1 MAPIVRAVIS
11 DNMLECPL
19 FYGGAFHAP
28 ASNEWFDVHDPAD
41 GTRVG
46 RCALASAEDIDH
58 AVAHAV
64 RARSTWSETHADER
78 AAILHRAA
86 DLVDARLD
94 EIATLLTREQ
104 GKPLCDSRK
113 EIGFGI
119 QVIRYY
125 AEEGRRQFG
134 SLRPSSLPN
143 VKNVVSYFP
152 VGVVG
157 AIVPWNYPVDLYC
170 WKVAPALAAGC
181 PIVVKPP
188 HETPFAIAS
197 IAECFVEAGVPNG
210 VLANVPGTGPRAGA
224 ALASHP
230 DIACISATASIAAG
244 QDIMR
249 NAAGNLKRLS
259 LELGGHAPFVVLPDA
274 DIEEAAKAAMRRSF
288 SNMGQICITVNRIL
302 THSDVHK
309 AFVDAL
315 VEETQKIELGP
326 GLDPDTLYGPV
337 TTRSVI
343 ERSQL
348 HIDDAVAKG
357 ARIISGGG
365 PMATGRLEK
374 GLFFQPTLLD
384 EASLDSLPMREETYG
399 PVAAMKRCKSI
410 DELLAVSNS
419 LKFGLAA
426 YVYSEDLER
435 AWALADRLEFGA
447 VGINVSDTSELQAPF
462 GGWKLSGVGRELG
475 PEGLET
481 FLEPK
486 HIKMRVNPLRS

>member
-1 MAPIVRAVIS
+1 
-11 DNMLECPL
+11 MLECPL
-19 FYGGAFHAP
+19 FFGGESHPP
-28 ASNEWFDVHDPAD
+28 ASNAWHDVRDPAD

-46 RCALASAEDIDH
+46 RCALANAEDIDR
-58 AVAHAV
+58 AIAHAV
-64 RARSTWSETHADER
+64 GARSAWSATHPDER
-78 AAILHRAA
+78 ATLLHRAA
-86 DLVDARLD
+86 DLVDAHLD

-134 SLRPSSLPN
+134 SLRPSSTAN
-143 VKNVVSYFP
+143 VKNVVCYFP

-157 AIVPWNYPVDLYC
+157 AVVPWNYPVDLYC

-188 HETPFAIAS
+188 PEAPFAISRVAD
-197 IAECFVEAGVPNG
+197 CLVEAGLPEG
-210 VLANVPGTGPRAGA
+210 VLANVPGTGPMAGA
-224 ALASHP
+224 ALASHR
-230 DIACISATASIAAG
+230 DIACISATASISAG

-249 NAAGNLKRLS
+249 NAARNLKRLS
-259 LELGGHAPFVVLPDA
+259 LELGGHAPFIVLPDA
-274 DIEEAAKAAMRRSF
+274 DIEQAAKAAMRRSF

-302 THSDVHK
+302 THSDVHV

-315 VEETQKIELGP
+315 VEETRKIVPGP
-326 GLDPDTLYGPV
+326 GLDPGTLYGPV

-343 ERSQL
+343 ERSRL

-357 ARIISGGG
+357 ARLISGGG
-365 PMATGRLEK
+365 PPARSGFER
-374 GLFFQPTLLD
+374 GLFFEPTLLD
-384 EASLDSLPMREETYG
+384 DAPLDCLPMTEETYG
-399 PVAAMKRCKSI
+399 PVAAIRRCSSV
-410 DELLAVSNS
+410 DELVSVSNG
-419 LKFGLAA
+419 LHFGLAA

-435 AWALADRLEFGA
+435 AWALADHLEFGA

-486 HIKMRVNPLRS
+486 HIKMRVNPLGS

>member
-1 MAPIVRAVIS
+1 MREYGLDAA
-11 DNMLECPL
+11 LECPL
-19 FYGGAFHAP
+19 FYGGDFHAP
-28 ASNEWFDVHDPAD
+28 SSDEWHVIHDPAD
-41 GTRVG
+41 SSRVG
-46 RCALASAEDIDH
+46 RCALANDADIDRAVSH
-58 AVAHAV
+58 ALKAKSAW
-64 RARSTWSETHADER
+64 ANTHADDR

-86 DLVDARLD
+86 DRVEARTD
-94 EIATLLTREQ
+94 EIAVVLTREQ

-113 EIGFGI
+113 EIGFGV

-125 AEEGRRQFG
+125 AEEGRRRFG

-181 PIVVKPP
+181 PVVVKPP
-188 HETPFAIAS
+188 PETPFAIATVV
-197 IAECFVEAGVPNG
+197 ECFVEAGVPDG
-210 VLANVPGTGPRAGA
+210 VLANLPGTGPEAGA
-224 ALASHP
+224 ALAMHP
-230 DIACISATASIAAG
+230 DVACISATASVAAG

-249 NAAGNLKRLS
+249 NAAGNLKRVS
-259 LELGGHAPFVVLPDA
+259 LELGGHAPFIVLPDA
-274 DIEEAAKAAMRRSF
+274 DIEAAAKAAMRRSF

-302 THSDVHK
+302 THSDAHEL
-309 AFVDAL
+309 FVDAL
-315 VEETQKIELGP
+315 VEETRKIELAP
-326 GLDPDTLYGPV
+326 GLDPGTLYGPV
-337 TTRSVI
+337 TTQAVI
-343 ERSQL
+343 ERSQR
-348 HIDDAVAKG
+348 HIDDAAARG
-357 ARIISGGG
+357 AEVLTGGG
-365 PMATGRLEK
+365 PAVTGRLEK

-384 EASLDSLPMREETYG
+384 GTSLDSLPMKEETYG
-399 PVAAMKRCKSI
+399 PVAAIRQCGSL
-410 DELLAVSNS
+410 DELLSVSNS
-419 LKFGLAA
+419 LRFGLAA

-435 AWALADRLEFGA
+435 AWAFADRLEFGA

-462 GGWKLSGVGRELG
+462 GGWKLSGFGRELG

>member
-1 MAPIVRAVIS
+1 MANAEDVDRAV
-11 DNMLECPL
+11 
-19 FYGGAFHAP
+19 
-28 ASNEWFDVHDPAD
+28 
-41 GTRVG
+41 
-46 RCALASAEDIDH
+46 ALAASAK
-58 AVAHAV
+58 
-64 RARSTWSETHADER
+64 TKWSGTHADDR

-134 SLRPSSLPN
+134 SLRPSSLSN
-143 VKNVVSYFP
+143 VKNIVSYFP
-152 VGVVG
+152 VGVAA

-188 HETPFAIAS
+188 HETPFAIS
-197 IAECFVEAGVPNG
+197 LVAECFAKAGVPAG
-210 VLANVPGTGPRAGA
+210 VLANVPGTGPEAGA
-224 ALASHP
+224 ALARHG
-230 DIACISATASIAAG
+230 DVACISATASVSAG

-259 LELGGHAPFVVLPDA
+259 LELGGHAPFIVLPDA
-274 DIEEAAKAAMRRSF
+274 DIEAAAKAAMRRSF

-302 THSDVHK
+302 SHADVHA

-315 VEETQKIELGP
+315 VEETRKIELGP
-326 GLDPDTLYGPV
+326 GLEPDTLYGPV
-337 TTRSVI
+337 TTASVM

-348 HIDDAVAKG
+348 HIDDAVSRG
-357 ARIISGGG
+357 ARIITGGA
-365 PMATGRLEK
+365 PAATGVLER

-384 EASLDSLPMREETYG
+384 DTPLDSLPMTQETYG
-399 PVAAMKRCKSI
+399 PVAAMRSCGSL

-419 LKFGLAA
+419 LRFGLAA

-462 GGWKLSGVGRELG
+462 GGWKLSGFGRELG
-475 PEGLET
+475 PEGLEA

-486 HIKMRVNPLRS
+486 HIKMRVNPLRG